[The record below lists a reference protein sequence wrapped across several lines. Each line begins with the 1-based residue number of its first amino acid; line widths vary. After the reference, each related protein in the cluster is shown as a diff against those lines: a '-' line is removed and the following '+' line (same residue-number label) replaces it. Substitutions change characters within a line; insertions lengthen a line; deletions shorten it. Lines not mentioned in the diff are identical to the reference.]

1 MRSRASILVGLL
13 WCLALLSVLVI
24 GMLHTSRLDLMVV
37 KNYGDSIQAH
47 YLALAGIEKAKALL
61 YQDAVDRRRS
71 GKNHSGEL
79 YDSPQL
85 FRDVKLGRGEFRVF
99 RQGRNDEGGGVIY
112 GVADEESRL
121 NINVASAEELGKL
134 YRMTPE
140 IVAAIQDWRDQDN
153 TVTPNGAEAEYY
165 MSLQPPYLPQ
175 NGPFQTTRELLMV
188 RGVKRE
194 LFFGEDANQNGL
206 LDPEEDDGNES
217 TPPDN
222 RDGILDAGWSGVVT
236 VDSLVANM
244 SASDAERVNVQEADQ
259 SSLGGVRGLSSDLAK
274 AIVAYRDR
282 KKLESIADLL
292 DVVAVKPKNQDGV
305 QSNQGRPGQAP
316 QQSDA
321 DLSGEKLISQ
331 SLLMD
336 IADDVTAD
344 SGREQTGP
352 VNINTASLAVLACLP
367 GIDEKLAQAIINYRQ
382 SSGYFAN
389 IAWLLKVPGVTQQI
403 FKQAAPRITARSETF
418 RILCEGKVSSSGAR
432 KRIQAIVHVG
442 SQDVQTLSYRE
453 DL

>member
-1 MRSRASILVGLL
+1 M
-13 WCLALLSVLVI
+13 LVI

-222 RDGILDAGWSGVVT
+222 RDGILTRDGPA
-236 VDSLVANM
+236 
-244 SASDAERVNVQEADQ
+244 
-259 SSLGGVRGLSSDLAK
+259 SSLWIR
-274 AIVAYRDR
+274 
-282 KKLESIADLL
+282 
-292 DVVAVKPKNQDGV
+292 
-305 QSNQGRPGQAP
+305 
-316 QQSDA
+316 
-321 DLSGEKLISQ
+321 
-331 SLLMD
+331 SLP
-336 IADDVTAD
+336 T
-344 SGREQTGP
+344 
-352 VNINTASLAVLACLP
+352 
-367 GIDEKLAQAIINYRQ
+367 
-382 SSGYFAN
+382 
-389 IAWLLKVPGVTQQI
+389 
-403 FKQAAPRITARSETF
+403 
-418 RILCEGKVSSSGAR
+418 
-432 KRIQAIVHVG
+432 
-442 SQDVQTLSYRE
+442 
-453 DL
+453 

>member
-1 MRSRASILVGLL
+1 MRKKASILVGLL

-37 KNYGDSIQAH
+37 KNHGDTIQAH

-61 YQDAVDRRRS
+61 YQDAIDRRHS
-71 GKNHSGEL
+71 AKNHGGEL
-79 YDSPQL
+79 YDSPRQ
-85 FRDVKLGRGEFRVF
+85 FRDVKFGRGEFRVF
-99 RQGRNDEGGGVIY
+99 RQGRSDEGGGVIY

-121 NINVASAEELGKL
+121 NINTASAEELGKL

-140 IVAAIQDWRDQDN
+140 MVAAIQDWRDQDN

-175 NGPFQTTRELLMV
+175 NGPFQTVRELLMV
-188 RGVKRE
+188 RGVSRE

-206 LDPEEDDGNES
+206 LDPEEDDGND
-217 TPPDN
+217 TMPPDN
-222 RDGILDAGWSGVVT
+222 RDGILDAGWSGIVT
-236 VDSLVANM
+236 VDSTVGNV
-244 SASDAERVNVQEADQ
+244 SASGTERVNVQEADQ
-259 SSLGGVRGLSSDLAK
+259 NSLTGVSGITADLAK
-274 AIVAYRDR
+274 AIVGYRDK
-282 KKLESIADLL
+282 KKLENIADLL
-292 DVVAVKPKNQDGV
+292 DVVAVKQQNQDGT
-305 QSNQGRPGQAP
+305 QPNQGRPGQP

-336 IADDVTAD
+336 IADDVTTD
-344 SGREQTGP
+344 SGQDLSGP

-382 SSGYFAN
+382 SSGFFAN
-389 IAWLLKVPGVTQQI
+389 IAWLLKVPGISQQV

-418 RILCEGKVSSSGAR
+418 RILSEGKVSSTGAR
-432 KRIQAIVHVG
+432 KRIQAIVHIG
-442 SQDVQTLSYRE
+442 SQDVETLSYRE